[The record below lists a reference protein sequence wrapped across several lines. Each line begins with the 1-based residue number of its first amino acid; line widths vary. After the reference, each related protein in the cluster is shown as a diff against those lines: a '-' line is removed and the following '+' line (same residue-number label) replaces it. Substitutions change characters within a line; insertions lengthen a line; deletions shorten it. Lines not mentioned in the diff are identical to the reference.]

1 LLAGAGTGNDAA
13 GCLRNGAEEVTAV
26 EIDPAIVAMGKQF
39 HPEKPYAD
47 RRVSVVIDDARSQ
60 FATARGPYDLI
71 VFCLLDAHT
80 TAAMANARLDH
91 FVYTRESFK
100 QVHRLLAPD
109 GLLVVSFAATKLYIV
124 DRLAG
129 TLRTE
134 FDKDPLVFLVP
145 HNNYGFGAVMFVTGN
160 LDMARERIAEQ
171 PQLAELVR
179 KWSNEWTPER
189 EISYRTEIA
198 TDDWPYL
205 YLEYRCIPILMLV
218 MTALVFLVL
227 GVVRRVFDF
236 PPLVQGWER
245 MHIHFA
251 SLGAAFLLL
260 EVQNISRAAV
270 VLGNTWLVSAVVITG
285 VLCMILLANLL
296 VYLRPNLSTT
306 PFFVAL
312 LASCLAL
319 YFIDLAQFASYPFAV
334 KLLVV
339 GGLTTLPM
347 LFSGVIFIRSLKET
361 ARKDDA
367 LGANLIGSLAGGLL
381 QAITYL
387 TGTRAL
393 LLLVALIYAIALLF
407 APKGGVASG
416 TQTA

>member
-1 LLAGAGTGNDAA
+1 
-13 GCLRNGAEEVTAV
+13 
-26 EIDPAIVAMGKQF
+26 
-39 HPEKPYAD
+39 
-47 RRVSVVIDDARSQ
+47 
-60 FATARGPYDLI
+60 
-71 VFCLLDAHT
+71 
-80 TAAMANARLDH
+80 
-91 FVYTRESFK
+91 
-100 QVHRLLAPD
+100 
-109 GLLVVSFAATKLYIV
+109 
-124 DRLAG
+124 
-129 TLRTE
+129 
-134 FDKDPLVFLVP
+134 
-145 HNNYGFGAVMFVTGN
+145 
-160 LDMARERIAEQ
+160 
-171 PQLAELVR
+171 
-179 KWSNEWTPER
+179 
-189 EISYRTEIA
+189 
-198 TDDWPYL
+198 
-205 YLEYRCIPILMLV
+205 
-218 MTALVFLVL
+218 
-227 GVVRRVFDF
+227 
-236 PPLVQGWER
+236 